1 MATTE
6 TVPQGGMAE
15 GQGGAAPQADT
26 AQTDEQIVGL
36 DPGVEAADASPEGAE
51 TAPLHEAESEKEKEI
66 AAEPAIEESPKEEIP
81 QDGRVIPAE
90 LREVFKANPKLRDAW
105 FSERAY
111 REAFP
116 TVRAAREMAE
126 LFPGGIED
134 ARLLRDASETL
145 QHLDGLYVTNSQ
157 ESHQALAQQ
166 LAELSPEAYPNFVV
180 QAVNNW
186 AARDPEGYRETV
198 RATLA
203 DELPGWVAEQR
214 LPDHTQALLQALERG
229 DTEQAKAL
237 AQQQLEWTR
246 RIGSGRPDRDR
257 RDAQGADPEIERL
270 RAQLAER
277 DARDRQQAEESL
289 RTEVTNRYVT
299 EVIGFLEKAVPAS
312 SQRAREKMVGEVVNA
327 INQQLAQSPA
337 FMAQLNQLKA
347 AGQMQEAA
355 NFVMA
360 RAKQLLPQAGRRI
373 LNEWTTEILA
383 ANKTT
388 VQKKAA
394 AAQSRDAG
402 GGGAPSPA
410 GTVKAGK
417 VDYSK
422 MSDADILGS

>member
-1 MATTE
+1 MAAIE
-6 TVPQGGMAE
+6 TAANVAA
-15 GQGGAAPQADT
+15 GQEPGGAAPPADT
-26 AQTDEQIVGL
+26 ALTDEQIIGL
-36 DPGVEAADASPEGAE
+36 EPGAAGEPEAAQPTDGEAAVE
-51 TAPLHEAESEKEKEI
+51 TAVAPIAEKPGEQ
-66 AAEPAIEESPKEEIP
+66 PIEEPPKEEIP
-81 QDGRVIPAE
+81 QDGRAIPPE
-90 LREVFKANPKLRDAW
+90 LREMFKANPKLRDAW

-111 REAFP
+111 REVFP
-116 TVRAAREMAE
+116 TVREARELKE
-126 LFPGGIED
+126 IFPGGVED

-145 QHLDGLYVTNSQ
+145 QHLDGLYVANSE
-157 ESHQALAQQ
+157 ESHQALARE
-166 LAELSPEAYPNFVV
+166 LAELAPEAYPNFVI
-180 QAVNNW
+180 QAANHW
-186 AARDPEGYRETV
+186 AARDPEGYRETM
-198 RATLA
+198 RATFA
-203 DELPGWVAEQR
+203 EELPGWIAEQR

-229 DTEQAKAL
+229 DTDQAKAL

-246 RIGSGRPDRDR
+246 RVGVPQRAEPGRG
-257 RDAQGADPEIERL
+257 QDPEIERL

-289 RTEVTNRYVT
+289 RSDVTNRYVT
-299 EVIGFLEKAVPAS
+299 EVKGFLEKAVPTA
-312 SQRAREKMVGEVVNA
+312 SQRARDKMVGEVVNA
-327 INQQLAQSPA
+327 INQSLASSPA

-347 AGQMQEAA
+347 SGQMQEAA
-355 NFVMA
+355 NFVIA

-402 GGGAPSPA
+402 AGGAPGGASGGKP
-410 GTVKAGK
+410 GK